1 MILYSIKEISQN
13 IFFDF
18 KEAFMAIITFSRQV
32 AALGDEIAKITANKL
47 GFKFINRQ
55 QIEDK
60 ILELGFP
67 QEKLKNYDEKKPNF
81 FASLVKERDEYLDYL
96 QTAILESASSG
107 DCVLIGRG
115 ASIILSRLPNH
126 ISVRCVSDLKTR
138 THRLMN
144 EFEWDEKKALQRI
157 QESDLNRAGFH
168 KSFFNVNNEDP
179 SLYFLTINSALLT
192 EENAASIITETCARQ
207 ITPEKESQGKKKL
220 LEMLEAQRLVNKLS
234 FEHKIAVNFL
244 RAEIEGQEVTLYGV
258 ADSAA
263 ISEIACALSKEI
275 LPTKTIISKIT
286 VVQDFKSY
294 P

>member
-1 MILYSIKEISQN
+1 
-13 IFFDF
+13 
-18 KEAFMAIITFSRQV
+18 MAIITFSRQV
-32 AALGDEIAKITANKL
+32 AALGDEIAKTTAKKL
-47 GFKFINRQ
+47 GYTFINRQ
-55 QIEDK
+55 QIEQK

-107 DCVLIGRG
+107 NCVLIGRG
-115 ASIILSRLPNH
+115 ASIILSQLPNH
-126 ISVRCVSDLKTR
+126 LSIRCVADTKTR
-138 THRLMN
+138 TQRLME
-144 EFEWDEKKALQRI
+144 EFSWDEKKALQRI

-179 SLYFLTINSALLT
+179 ALYFLTINSALLT
-192 EENAASIITETCARQ
+192 EEIAAAIVTEACSKQ
-207 ITPEKESQGKKKL
+207 ITLDKENEGKKKL
-220 LEMLEAQRLVNKLS
+220 AEMLEAQHLVNTLT

-244 RAEIEGQEVTLYGV
+244 RAEINGQEVTLYGV

-263 ISEIACALSKEI
+263 ISETACALSKEI
-275 LPTKTIISKIT
+275 LPTKTITSKIT